1 MIVQVASNEK
11 NKGLKKGDI
20 VCLVITGV
28 LIGFGEVIET
38 GGNGI
43 KFKLDETKRKHF
55 KERNYLIN
63 LRDMGEVRK
72 EEYQMAFS

>member
-43 KFKLDETKRKHF
+43 SSNWMKQ
-55 KERNYLIN
+55 KESTLK
-63 LRDMGEVRK
+63 K
-72 EEYQMAFS
+72 EIT